1 MFKSIIYLPK
11 LGVISVLIAGINLT
25 ACGDMDG
32 PKKPLQTPVQSFKQA
47 TILKGK
53 VSYDI
58 DLIKNVIKSG
68 TVKVS
73 NQQQKILA
81 STEVQAGKYQV
92 EIPAATELPIILTFY
107 PDAEAENQEK
117 MWAVVVYNSLTKYNI
132 TPMTTA
138 IAQQAKKMGGYT
150 AANIILA
157 AESTTHTPDRNNT
170 SSSFQGDPSKR
181 YGGWH

>member
-1 MFKSIIYLPK
+1 MYLPK
-11 LGVISVLIAGINLT
+11 LGVILALITGINLT
-25 ACGDMDG
+25 ACGDMDS
-32 PKKPLQTPVQSFKQA
+32 PKRPLQTSVQSFKQV
-47 TILKGK
+47 TTLKGK
-53 VSYDI
+53 ISYDI
-58 DLIKNVIKSG
+58 DLIKDTIESG

-81 STEVQAGKYQV
+81 STEVAAGKYQV

-107 PDAEAENQEK
+107 PAAEAKNQEK
-117 MWAVVVYNSLTKYNI
+117 MWAVIVYSSLTKYNI

-138 IAQQAKKMGGYT
+138 IAQQAEKMGGYT

-170 SSSFQGDPSKR
+170 SSGFQGDPSKR